1 MLFLRRGG
9 IILNRKKISR
19 LIAGALATSVVLN
32 SSPSAVESVHAITKD
47 IYSEFSEGHGLG
59 DDAGENSDDG
69 DANENTTDNS
79 GTNLSELSGVS
90 IEQMQRDFEG
100 FSNGNEV
107 NLLSDGDDS
116 STKVTIGQGGANS
129 SQDSTSVTNNSNFIY
144 LSDLDYIDSL
154 SRTDSPHPIRKNRNP
169 DGNIITL
176 QINDDGTTKQFGKG
190 MAAHADTDL
199 VYDISNY
206 SDKFTKL
213 TTWVG
218 IDTYHASHKDEGPAD
233 GVTFKFYVSNDLD
246 SDQWKQVGDAVT
258 VKQGYTAKKVT
269 IDVKDYKYVKLETK
283 KMVIIGG
290 IILFMQ
296 I

>member
-1 MLFLRRGG
+1 MFKYVICYFYGEG

-32 SSPSAVESVHAITKD
+32 SSPSAVESVNAITKD
-47 IYSEFSEGHGLG
+47 IYNEFSEGHGLP
-59 DDAGENSDDG
+59 
-69 DANENTTDNS
+69 
-79 GTNLSELSGVS
+79 ELSGVS

-129 SQDSTSVTNNSNFIY
+129 SQDSASVTNNSNFIY
-144 LSDLDYIDSL
+144 LS
-154 SRTDSPHPIRKNRNP
+154 
-169 DGNIITL
+169 
-176 QINDDGTTKQFGKG
+176 
-190 MAAHADTDL
+190 
-199 VYDISNY
+199 
-206 SDKFTKL
+206 
-213 TTWVG
+213 
-218 IDTYHASHKDEGPAD
+218 
-233 GVTFKFYVSNDLD
+233 DLD

-283 KMVIIGG
+283 KNGYNWWDYSVYADLRLVEDGYNTDNEVDSAYTGFKTLKEYDQEISKRTVEDNYTNHKIQKMIKVKVCGLFQIIFLDGKVHTQDG
-290 IILFMQ
+290 MKIQELNIDYY
-296 I
+296 

>member
-47 IYSEFSEGHGLG
+47 IYNEFSEGHGLG

-90 IEQMQRDFEG
+90 IEQMQSDFES
-100 FSNGNEV
+100 FSNVNEV

-116 STKVTIGQGGANS
+116 SAKSNLIQNGVDTNQGS
-129 SQDSTSVTNNSNFIY
+129 SSVSNNSKFIY
-144 LSDLDYIDSL
+144 LSDLDYINSL
-154 SRTDSPHPIRKNRNP
+154 SSTDSPHPIRKNRNP

-218 IDTYHASHKDEGPAD
+218 IDTRHASNKDQPQAD

-246 SDQWKQVGDAVT
+246 SGQWQQVGEAVT

>member
-1 MLFLRRGG
+1 MIVFQEQ
-9 IILNRKKISR
+9 IVHIL
-19 LIAGALATSVVLN
+19 
-32 SSPSAVESVHAITKD
+32 
-47 IYSEFSEGHGLG
+47 
-59 DDAGENSDDG
+59 
-69 DANENTTDNS
+69 
-79 GTNLSELSGVS
+79 
-90 IEQMQRDFEG
+90 
-100 FSNGNEV
+100 
-107 NLLSDGDDS
+107 
-116 STKVTIGQGGANS
+116 
-129 SQDSTSVTNNSNFIY
+129 
-144 LSDLDYIDSL
+144 
-154 SRTDSPHPIRKNRNP
+154 IRKNRNP

-218 IDTYHASHKDEGPAD
+218 IDNCWNSKKDIYEAD
-233 GVTFKFYVSNDLD
+233 GVNFKFYVSNDLD
-246 SDQWKQVGDAVT
+246 SGQWQQVGEAVT

>member
-1 MLFLRRGG
+1 M
-9 IILNRKKISR
+9 NRKKISR

-32 SSPSAVESVHAITKD
+32 SSPSAVESVNAITKD
-47 IYSEFSEGHGLG
+47 IYNEFSEGHGLE
-59 DDAGENSDDG
+59 DDSDENSDDS

-79 GTNLSELSGVS
+79 GTNLPELSGVS

-129 SQDSTSVTNNSNFIY
+129 SQDSASVTNNSNFIY
-144 LSDLDYIDSL
+144 LS
-154 SRTDSPHPIRKNRNP
+154 
-169 DGNIITL
+169 
-176 QINDDGTTKQFGKG
+176 
-190 MAAHADTDL
+190 
-199 VYDISNY
+199 
-206 SDKFTKL
+206 
-213 TTWVG
+213 
-218 IDTYHASHKDEGPAD
+218 
-233 GVTFKFYVSNDLD
+233 DLD

-283 KMVIIGG
+283 KNGYNWWDYSVYADLRLVEDGYNTDNEVDSVYTGFKTLKEYDQEISKRTVEDNYTNHKIQKMIKVKVCGLFQIIFLDGKVHTQDG
-290 IILFMQ
+290 MKIQELNIDYY
-296 I
+296 

>member
-1 MLFLRRGG
+1 MM
-9 IILNRKKISR
+9 S
-19 LIAGALATSVVLN
+19 
-32 SSPSAVESVHAITKD
+32 
-47 IYSEFSEGHGLG
+47 
-59 DDAGENSDDG
+59 
-69 DANENTTDNS
+69 
-79 GTNLSELSGVS
+79 NLPELSGVS

-144 LSDLDYIDSL
+144 LSDLD
-154 SRTDSPHPIRKNRNP
+154 
-169 DGNIITL
+169 
-176 QINDDGTTKQFGKG
+176 
-190 MAAHADTDL
+190 
-199 VYDISNY
+199 
-206 SDKFTKL
+206 
-213 TTWVG
+213 
-218 IDTYHASHKDEGPAD
+218 
-233 GVTFKFYVSNDLD
+233 

-283 KMVIIGG
+283 KMAIIGG

>member
-1 MLFLRRGG
+1 
-9 IILNRKKISR
+9 
-19 LIAGALATSVVLN
+19 
-32 SSPSAVESVHAITKD
+32 
-47 IYSEFSEGHGLG
+47 
-59 DDAGENSDDG
+59 
-69 DANENTTDNS
+69 
-79 GTNLSELSGVS
+79 
-90 IEQMQRDFEG
+90 
-100 FSNGNEV
+100 
-107 NLLSDGDDS
+107 
-116 STKVTIGQGGANS
+116 
-129 SQDSTSVTNNSNFIY
+129 
-144 LSDLDYIDSL
+144 
-154 SRTDSPHPIRKNRNP
+154 
-169 DGNIITL
+169 
-176 QINDDGTTKQFGKG
+176 

>member
-1 MLFLRRGG
+1 M
-9 IILNRKKISR
+9 NRKKISR

-79 GTNLSELSGVS
+79 GTNLPELSGVS

-144 LSDLDYIDSL
+144 LSDLD
-154 SRTDSPHPIRKNRNP
+154 
-169 DGNIITL
+169 
-176 QINDDGTTKQFGKG
+176 
-190 MAAHADTDL
+190 
-199 VYDISNY
+199 
-206 SDKFTKL
+206 
-213 TTWVG
+213 
-218 IDTYHASHKDEGPAD
+218 
-233 GVTFKFYVSNDLD
+233 

-283 KMVIIGG
+283 KMAIIGG
-290 IILFMQ
+290 IILFIQ